1 MASML
6 RRSSTAALCLAA
18 CAGAA
23 QLTLE
28 QRVAEGE
35 CSQLAP
41 NGAETYF
48 PSAVQARPKISADL
62 FDIKYGTTFKVVI
75 SHMVKEQ
82 YVLTQCGQAKPT
94 DAEIEVVAPMAAGYQ
109 RKHFTAPLRT
119 ATAGSTV
126 QLGFLSS
133 IGVRDRVKYI
143 TGNAVGPC
151 WQKAASCNST
161 LELEGSWGGNATLR
175 AEQTSSVDAF
185 FMDCSYT
192 GDCSGVRN
200 QANGVH
206 VPVAQDPSPLKSAE
220 YILFFGAFFN
230 KDPEATKHFKEV
242 NASYHNVKAT
252 VAKKPVVAWMQ
263 YYAPNFT
270 ISEAHYKMAFAS
282 DAGGTPFDAETA
294 LAGVPGVYVSTSP
307 TGKTV
312 TISIAN
318 FNQSGVTAQAKAAAA
333 AAIMP
338 KLASVD
344 VLVDETYAFAPRSY
358 TFDSFKTTYGLNG
371 TEAYNFLT
379 SKRVARVDGSISEG
393 DDLDW
398 YESRI
403 VRPDWA
409 VEGLARFIDP
419 SHTRKYFRNIAENE
433 TPIVVAKDSCDLKLP
448 VCDSTAEAAP
458 IKVLAPIL
466 EQSNQTS
473 AGARCAVGA
482 SALALIAR
490 AFL

>member
-1 MASML
+1 MASIL

-41 NGAETYF
+41 NGGETYF
-48 PSAVQARPKISADL
+48 PSNVQARPKISADL

-94 DAEIEVVAPMAAGYQ
+94 DAEIEVVAPLAAGYQ

-126 QLGFLSS
+126 QLGFLDS
-133 IGVRDRVKYI
+133 IGVRDRIKYI
-143 TGNAVGPC
+143 TGYAVAPC

-161 LELEGSWGGNATLR
+161 LEDSWGNATLR
-175 AEQTSSVDAF
+175 SEQTSSVDAF
-185 FMDCSYT
+185 FMDCSYD
-192 GDCSGVRN
+192 GDCSVVRN

-206 VPVAQDPSPLKSAE
+206 VPATEDPSPLKTAE

-230 KDPEATKHFKEV
+230 KDPEATKHFKDV
-242 NASYHNVKAT
+242 NASYRSAKAT
-252 VAKKPVVAWMQ
+252 VATKPVVAWMQ
-263 YYAPNFT
+263 YYEPNFT
-270 ISEAHYKMAFAS
+270 ISEAHYKMAFVS
-282 DAGGTPFDAETA
+282 DAGGAPFDAETA
-294 LAGVPGVYVSTSP
+294 LKDAPGVYVSTSP
-307 TGKTV
+307 TGKKV
-312 TISIAN
+312 TISISHYN
-318 FNQSGVTAQAKAAAA
+318 RSGVTAQAKAAAA
-333 AAIMP
+333 AIIMP

-358 TFDSFKTTYGLNG
+358 TFDSFKSTYGLAG
-371 TEAYNFLT
+371 TEAYNFLA
-379 SKRVARVDGSISEG
+379 SKRVARVDGAISEG
-393 DDLDW
+393 DALDW

-403 VRPDWA
+403 ARPDWA
-409 VEGLARFIDP
+409 VEGLARLLDP
-419 SHTRKYFRNIAENE
+419 AGSHARKYFRNIAQGE
-433 TPIVVAKDSCDLKLP
+433 TPIVVAKAACDLMLP
-448 VCDSTAEAAP
+448 VCNATAEAAP
-458 IKVLAPIL
+458 IQVLAPVMM
-466 EQSNQTS
+466 QTS